1 MIHKKKQKMIS
12 GAISHNRNNKE
23 NEKWF
28 LREMLKKNPITKS
41 KLENDSGGDLLMRC
55 TIGKSELDV
64 DYNVSS
70 FASLM
75 NKNNYLD
82 YNNNI

>member
-41 KLENDSGGDLLMRC
+41 KLENDSGGKSIVRMVW
-55 TIGKSELDV
+55 GKSELGADLCIII
-64 DYNVSS
+64 
-70 FASLM
+70 AT
-75 NKNNYLD
+75 
-82 YNNNI
+82 

>member
-1 MIHKKKQKMIS
+1 
-12 GAISHNRNNKE
+12 
-23 NEKWF
+23 
-28 LREMLKKNPITKS
+28 MLKKNPITKS

>member
-28 LREMLKKNPITKS
+28 LRKIIKKNPVS
-41 KLENDSGGDLLMRC
+41 NSELENDSGGDLL
-55 TIGKSELDV
+55 TSVASGKSELGV
-64 DYNVSS
+64 DYNMP
-70 FASLM
+70 ASLCSST
-75 NKNNYLD
+75 
-82 YNNNI
+82 